1 MSISGKYL
9 TAMINGVVIQD
20 NYSWS
25 MDEGG
30 DALDRTTG
38 FWNGWEAEDMGVQ
51 NGHVSI
57 KGYMDVANGQ
67 YIPIRRGTILT
78 NLELFRNQD
87 DATAA
92 FTIAEALVVR
102 STQGGEIRGK
112 IEWSCEVHSRG
123 EVIANDPS

>member
-1 MSISGKYL
+1 MSVSGKYM
-9 TAMINGVVIQD
+9 TCSINGLEIFD

-38 FWNGWEAEDMGVQ
+38 AWNGWEAEDMGVQ

-57 KGYMDVANGQ
+57 KGYMDVSTGQ
-67 YIPIRRGTILT
+67 YLPIRRGQIIT
-78 NLELFRNQD
+78 NLLLFPDENSIVPS
-87 DATAA
+87 
-92 FTIAEALVVR
+92 FTIPEALIVR

-123 EVIANDPS
+123 EVIATDPS